1 MTDNTLKPMNSPP
14 PPPRTVSG
22 TVVHQIPGKGEN
34 NENVFMNLIRRHDI
48 LMELKNLNNLKCKNI
63 YILQSN
69 DIYKWLG
76 VIFVRE
82 GYYKGGIFKFNVIF
96 SEERTR
102 NPVIQFI
109 THIYHPLVN
118 KYGYFNPIYNENI
131 DIKHS
136 VSKLLFVLNDTLSN
150 EKTFYEFKEEKIS
163 NKHSWDSFRNNLDF
177 FKQLVSDCVK
187 NSISND
193 ILYENFETES
203 IKFQKIDNEQF
214 IRNKNKILDIYRD
227 MTYLDEKSNIES
239 IVYRFKC
246 AIDNRK

>member
-177 FKQLVSDCVK
+177 FKHIVSDCVK

-227 MTYLDEKSNIES
+227 MTYLDEKSNIDS
-239 IVYRFKC
+239 IVFRFKR
-246 AIDNRK
+246 AIESKN